1 MEQKEES
8 NKYILYK
15 ILNEQYATNLLE
27 IKEVIK
33 PINMKP
39 VPFMVPYFKGMI
51 NLRGK
56 IISVIDFRIKFNP
69 NFKEEDSPGVILVVE
84 NENFF
89 IGVIVDDL
97 ISVHSV
103 NQEEIQQNYEM
114 KYNLDLKFIVGN
126 FILKENLVTILNLSS
141 CINEEELKVI
151 KNHTKILSSNNIANS
166 NNLTSVKG

>member
-1 MEQKEES
+1 MMEQKEES

-33 PINMKP
+33 PANIKP

-56 IISVIDFRIKFNP
+56 IISVIDFRVKFNP
-69 NFKEEDSPGVILVVE
+69 QFHEDTPSGVILVVE
-84 NENFF
+84 NENFY

-103 NQEEIQQNYEM
+103 NPEDIQQNYEM
-114 KYNLDLKFIVGN
+114 KYNIDLKFIIGN
-126 FILKENLVTILNLSS
+126 FILKDNLVTIINLSS
-141 CINEEELKVI
+141 CVNEEELKAIHDQQKTQVS
-151 KNHTKILSSNNIANS
+151 LME
-166 NNLTSVKG
+166 KGTAQ